1 MEIKGTF
8 LVFFLALS
16 FAINRANADLEE
28 TDVLEAKP
36 LKVEEGVASKIE
48 IENRGVKKTMM
59 KGKGVPFKMAAKP
72 GQGSGEKPEERKFK
86 TASARRSRSRS
97 RSSRSRTS
105 GGTYVSSRSRS
116 CNNSTGNCTS
126 SGGDPIVAAGF
137 FALMSPCICCIC
149 YKNWRAKTFT
159 NCRFCEVEVKR
170 KEYKEHR
177 ENCFTENLDKIKGF
191 KEAPLPKECP
201 KDENHILYQWPDRK
215 KNGSKFE
222 CEEPNCD
229 NPARI
234 EVTKKSSKGTGKNKK
249 TTSKKVKTKDVKWS
263 EGQHLHCLLCDYS
276 RCMDCHQKIK
286 LAAAADLLL
295 AQQAEAEKAK
305 AAAPPPAPAP
315 APPEPPAAV
324 IVNVVAPPQEVAP
337 PPPPAFKPFSMSCKE
352 EGCGFVTDAA
362 EDEAH
367 LPLVMKAYELHVSTA
382 HGPPPHLEYVAPP
395 TEEELY
401 GGGPRPDPETVAAAA
416 EAPPEEPAPAPPAED
431 PAPPPPPPAPAPAD
445 DPPPAEPP
453 AEEPQA
459 PAACPEPNLPGQ
471 PD

>member
-1 MEIKGTF
+1 M
-8 LVFFLALS
+8 
-16 FAINRANADLEE
+16 
-28 TDVLEAKP
+28 EAKP

-159 NCRFCEVEVKR
+159 NCRFSEMELNSWNLNFFHFRFCEVEVKR

-177 ENCFTENLDKIKGF
+177 ENCFTENVDKIKGF

-215 KNGSKFE
+215 
-222 CEEPNCD
+222 
-229 NPARI
+229 
-234 EVTKKSSKGTGKNKK
+234 
-249 TTSKKVKTKDVKWS
+249 S
-263 EGQHLHCLLCDYS
+263 EKCK
-276 RCMDCHQKIK
+276 M
-286 LAAAADLLL
+286 
-295 AQQAEAEKAK
+295 
-305 AAAPPPAPAP
+305 
-315 APPEPPAAV
+315 
-324 IVNVVAPPQEVAP
+324 
-337 PPPPAFKPFSMSCKE
+337 FK
-352 EGCGFVTDAA
+352 
-362 EDEAH
+362 
-367 LPLVMKAYELHVSTA
+367 
-382 HGPPPHLEYVAPP
+382 
-395 TEEELY
+395 
-401 GGGPRPDPETVAAAA
+401 
-416 EAPPEEPAPAPPAED
+416 
-431 PAPPPPPPAPAPAD
+431 
-445 DPPPAEPP
+445 
-453 AEEPQA
+453 
-459 PAACPEPNLPGQ
+459 
-471 PD
+471 